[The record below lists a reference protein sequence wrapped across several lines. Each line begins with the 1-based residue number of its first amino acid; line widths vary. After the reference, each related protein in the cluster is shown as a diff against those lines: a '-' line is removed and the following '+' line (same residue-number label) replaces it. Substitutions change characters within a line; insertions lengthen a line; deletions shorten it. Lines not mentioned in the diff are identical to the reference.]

1 MNVVLL
7 GATGNA
13 GSRILAELLARGHR
27 VTAIARNTASLAPR
41 GGLTVKSGDVNDAAA
56 LAPLLA
62 GHDAVISST
71 RFQSTDPQVLLDA
84 IATAGV
90 PRLLMVG
97 GAGSLE
103 VAPGVALIDTP
114 EFPAAYKAEASAGRD
129 ALNALRGTES
139 LDWTFLSPSALF
151 APGERTGR
159 FRLGTDQLLVDGA
172 GNSHVSMEDY
182 AIALVDELE
191 TARHSRRRFTVGY

>member
-1 MNVVLL
+1 MNVALL
-7 GATGNA
+7 GATGKA

-27 VTAIARNTASLAPR
+27 VTAIARNTAPLAAR
-41 GGLTVKSGDVNDAAA
+41 DGLTVANGDVNDAAA

-71 RFQSTDPQVLLDA
+71 HFQSTDPQALLAA
-84 IATAGV
+84 IETAGV

-103 VAPGVALIDTP
+103 VAPGLALVDTP
-114 EFPAAYKAEASAGRD
+114 EFPDAYKAEALAGRA
-129 ALNALRGTES
+129 ALTVLRATAS

-151 APGERTGR
+151 APGARTGV
-159 FRLGTDQLLVDGA
+159 FRLGTDQLLVDAA
-172 GNSHVSMEDY
+172 GNSHISMEDY

-191 TARHSRRRFTVGY
+191 TPRHSRRRFTVGY

>member
-1 MNVVLL
+1 MNVALL

-27 VTAIARNTASLAPR
+27 VTAIARDPASLTAR
-41 GGLTVKSGDVNDAAA
+41 DGLTVKAGDVNDAAA
-56 LAPLLA
+56 LAALLP
-62 GHDAVISST
+62 GYDAVISST
-71 RFQSTDPQVLLDA
+71 RFQSTDPRALLTA
-84 IATAGV
+84 LETAGV

-114 EFPAAYKAEASAGRD
+114 QFPAAYKAEASAGRD
-129 ALNALRGTES
+129 ALNVLKGEAA

-151 APGERTGR
+151 APGERTGN
-159 FRLGTDQLLVDGA
+159 FRLGTDGLLVDGA
-172 GNSHVSMEDY
+172 GNSHISMEDY

-191 TARHSRRRFTVGY
+191 TPRHSRRRFTVGY

>member
-1 MNVVLL
+1 MNVALL

-13 GSRILAELLARGHR
+13 GSRILTELLARGHR
-27 VTAIARNTASLAPR
+27 VTAIARDPASLTAR
-41 GGLTVKSGDVNDAAA
+41 DGLTVKAGDVNDAAA
-56 LAPLLA
+56 LAALLP

-71 RFQSTDPQVLLDA
+71 RFQSTDPRALLA
-84 IATAGV
+84 ALKTAGV

-114 EFPAAYKAEASAGRD
+114 QFPEAYKAEASAGRD
-129 ALNALRGTES
+129 ALTLLRGEDT

-151 APGERTGR
+151 APGERTGT
-159 FRLGTDQLLVDGA
+159 FRLGTDALLVDGA
-172 GNSHVSMEDY
+172 GNSHISMEDY

-191 TARHSRRRFTVGY
+191 TPRHSRRRFTIGY

>member
-1 MNVVLL
+1 MNVALL
-7 GATGNA
+7 GATGKA

-27 VTAIARNTASLAPR
+27 VTAIARNTAALEPR
-41 GGLTVKSGDVNDAAA
+41 DGVTVATGDVNDAAA

-71 RFQSTDPQVLLDA
+71 HFQSTDPQALLSA

-103 VAPGVALIDTP
+103 VAPGLAVVDTP
-114 EFPAAYKAEASAGRD
+114 DFPAAYKTEALAGRE
-129 ALNALRGTES
+129 ALNALRATET

-151 APGERTGR
+151 APGARTGV
-159 FRLGTDQLLVDGA
+159 FRLGTDQLLIDAA
-172 GNSHVSMEDY
+172 GHSHISMEDY

-191 TARHSRRRFTVGY
+191 TPRHSRRRFTVGY

>member
-7 GATGNA
+7 GATGKA

-27 VTAIARNTASLAPR
+27 VTAIARNTAPLAAR
-41 GGLTVKSGDVNDAAA
+41 DGLTVASGDVNDAAA

-71 RFQSTDPQVLLDA
+71 HFQSTDPQALLAA
-84 IATAGV
+84 IETAGV

-103 VAPGVALIDTP
+103 VAPGLALVDTP
-114 EFPAAYKAEASAGRD
+114 EFPDAYKAEALAGRA
-129 ALNALRGTES
+129 ALTVLRATAS

-151 APGERTGR
+151 APGARTGV
-159 FRLGTDQLLVDGA
+159 FRLGTDQLLVDAA
-172 GNSHVSMEDY
+172 GNSHISMEDY

-191 TARHSRRRFTVGY
+191 TPRHSRRRFTVGY

>member
-1 MNVVLL
+1 MNVALL

-27 VTAIARNTASLAPR
+27 VTAIARDPASLTAR
-41 GGLTVKSGDVNDAAA
+41 DGLTVKAGDVNDAAA
-56 LAPLLA
+56 LAALLP
-62 GHDAVISST
+62 GHDAVISTT
-71 RFQSTDPQVLLDA
+71 RFQSTDPRALLA
-84 IATAGV
+84 ALKSAGV

-114 EFPAAYKAEASAGRD
+114 QFPAAYKAEASAGRD
-129 ALNALRGTES
+129 ALNVLRDEET

-151 APGERTGR
+151 APGERTGN
-159 FRLGTDQLLVDGA
+159 FRLGTDALLVDGA
-172 GNSHVSMEDY
+172 GNSHISMEDY

-191 TARHSRRRFTVGY
+191 TPRHSRRRFTVGY

>member
-1 MNVVLL
+1 MNVALL

-27 VTAIARNTASLAPR
+27 VTAIARNGGALAAR
-41 GGLTVKSGDVNDAAA
+41 DGLTVASGDVNDAAA

-62 GHDAVISST
+62 GHDVVISST
-71 RFQSTDPQVLLDA
+71 RFQSTDPQALLAA
-84 IATAGV
+84 IETAGV

-103 VAPGVALIDTP
+103 VAPGLALVDTP
-114 EFPAAYKAEASAGRD
+114 EFPDAYKAEALAGRA
-129 ALNALRGTES
+129 ALTVLRGTAS

-151 APGERTGR
+151 APGARTGV
-159 FRLGTDQLLVDGA
+159 FRLGTDQLLVDAA
-172 GNSHVSMEDY
+172 GNSHISMEDY

-191 TARHSRRRFTVGY
+191 TPRHSRRRFTIGY